1 MGMVHLCVVV
11 IVFICYYYYYFF
23 LYIFRYD
30 PELNGSF
37 FADILS
43 KLTQSQLHLLYNS
56 STSYFNLSQCSN
68 YLEQ

>member
-1 MGMVHLCVVV
+1 MGIVHLCVVV
-11 IVFICYYYYYFF
+11 IVVICYCYFF
-23 LYIFRYD
+23 YTYLAAD
-30 PELNGSF
+30 PGLNGSF

-68 YLEQ
+68 YSEQ